1 MQTKGFHNRIRQAR
15 VRDVWGWEIGP
26 SNGESNRK
34 EHEKSM
40 ETKMIVH
47 GDLGF
52 RGQEGAYYIAL
63 ALSIT
68 VTLRR
73 GL

>member
-1 MQTKGFHNRIRQAR
+1 MGMLKGDR
-15 VRDVWGWEIGP
+15 P
-26 SNGESNRK
+26 SNGESNEK
-34 EHEKSM
+34 EMKNTM
-40 ETKMIVH
+40 ETGMIVH

-63 ALSIT
+63 VLSIT

-73 GL
+73 AL